1 MSEIIKFPYDIS
13 DSNLL
18 ELAMDNST
26 KDYAKSSLYQLQKK
40 IDHWNI
46 YIYIYIYMDWKFSEK
61 IK

>member
-46 YIYIYIYMDWKFSEK
+46 YIYIYIYGLKV
-61 IK
+61 